1 VTRFSRREKFS
12 DYYVLKVFEPNL
24 KTDNFWKLVQR
35 TQILVEC
42 ELNDKYQVQ
51 RTAIS
56 IRLRCA
62 APLRTSS
69 AFFYKYYR
77 DAVAFR
83 FCYIAGEGT
92 EIRFFTFF
100 IIDF

>member
-1 VTRFSRREKFS
+1 MILKYLWVARFSRREKFS
-12 DYYVLKVFEPNL
+12 GYYVPTVFEPNL

-56 IRLRCA
+56 IRYGALH
-62 APLRTSS
+62 L
-69 AFFYKYYR
+69 
-77 DAVAFR
+77 
-83 FCYIAGEGT
+83 
-92 EIRFFTFF
+92 
-100 IIDF
+100 